1 MRPFLTKLFQCH
13 FNFFSIVTGL
23 LLLQLPGLAL
33 AQQLAPRLLSDTQT
47 ATAGYFRLN
56 WESADMN
63 PVIELQQADNPG
75 FADASFRYRGQDRAS
90 VISGM
95 PDGAWYYR
103 ARVIS
108 DDKAGPWSE
117 TVAVKVAHH
126 PLSRAW
132 LFFGLGA
139 LVFAATVL
147 LIIRGAEHN
156 P

>member
-1 MRPFLTKLFQCH
+1 MTNLFQCH
-13 FNFFSIVTGL
+13 FSFFSLVTGVL
-23 LLLQLPGLAL
+23 LLMLQLPGLAQ
-33 AQQLAPRLLSDTQT
+33 AQQSAPRLFTDTQT

-63 PVIELQQADNPG
+63 PVIELQQANNPA

-103 ARVIS
+103 ARIIS
-108 DDKAGPWSE
+108 ADKTSPWSD

-139 LVFAATVL
+139 LVFAATLL
-147 LIIRGAEHN
+147 LIIRGTEQN
-156 P
+156 R